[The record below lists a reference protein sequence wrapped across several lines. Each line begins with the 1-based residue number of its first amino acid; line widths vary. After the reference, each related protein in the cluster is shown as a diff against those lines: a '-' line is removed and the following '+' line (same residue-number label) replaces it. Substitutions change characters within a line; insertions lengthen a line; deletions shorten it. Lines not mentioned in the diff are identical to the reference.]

1 MAQNSGYVNLYL
13 TTPDGLIFE
22 GETNDDG
29 KIILPFDRKELLL
42 GPDYEI
48 GLESYTNDT
57 TTVYNVLDDQY
68 EVYFI
73 ASDNSQTQKNG
84 RPINLLLFWRC

>member
-1 MAQNSGYVNLYL
+1 MARNPGYVNLYL

-29 KIILPFDRKELLL
+29 KILPFDRKELLL
-42 GPDYEI
+42 VPDYEI
-48 GLESYTNDT
+48 GLECYTIET
-57 TTVYNVLDDQY
+57 TTMYNVLDDQY

-73 ASDNSQTQKNG
+73 ASDNTQTRKNG
-84 RPINLLLFWRC
+84 HHVNWLLFWRC